1 MTAKN
6 TENSD
11 KSKATKGEAQKKELS
26 FERDSRQIPAWH
38 VIVLSV
44 SSFGLYNIYWI
55 YRNLSQLRTCAQVAL
70 DTKSDQKLYFD
81 ESTMD
86 DQEKKDFAELKQE
99 ARGAL
104 LRLDN
109 AGTREAF
116 LNFAKCPAGVFAT
129 VFAVPVANLI
139 ILMRSA
145 SQFATLIPDQ
155 LSNVRKNALFI
166 SFCVALAY
174 GALSLLAKLPGAWS
188 LLYLSTALPLF
199 VVQTWLNKHWQVYEN
214 EKFLARQAFNPLELG
229 VIIVG
234 ASLFG
239 LVLIN
244 SDFSH

>member
-1 MTAKN
+1 MTTKN
-6 TENSD
+6 PENSD
-11 KSKATKGEAQKKELS
+11 KSKAAKSEAQKKELS

-55 YRNLSQLRTCAQVAL
+55 YRNLSQLRTCAQIAL
-70 DTKSDQKLYFD
+70 DTQSDQKLYFD

-86 DQEKKDFAELKQE
+86 EQEKQDFAELKQE

-104 LRLDN
+104 IRLAN
-109 AGTREAF
+109 EGTKEAF
-116 LNFAKCPAGVFAT
+116 LNFAKCPAGVFTA

-145 SQFATLIPDQ
+145 SQFAALIPDK

-166 SFCVALAY
+166 GFCLALAY
-174 GALSLLAKLPGAWS
+174 GAFSLLAKLPGAWS
-188 LLYLSTALPLF
+188 LFYLTTAMPLF
-199 VVQTWLNKHWQVYEN
+199 VLQTWLNKHWQVYEN

-229 VIIVG
+229 VIIIG

-244 SDFSH
+244 GDVGH